1 MFNKKGSPTLNRF
14 CALLR
19 LLTATPALAPAPVN
33 TYVARR

>member
-1 MFNKKGSPTLNRF
+1 MFIKKGKPFLNRF
-14 CALLR
+14 CALLP